1 MRRGLIIADMHLL
14 SYEKVHPSYE
24 LVKRFAKDFKPD
36 FVVIDGDMLDLPYFS
51 KFDRDNLE
59 VQAKGNWENDVKLAN
74 TELDFW
80 QRQAKDLYFR
90 QGNHEFRLE
99 VAAGEMPK
107 MADSLDLGTRLGF
120 RDRGIRYTREIDAP
134 IKFGKLS
141 VTHGW
146 YYNIH
151 HAKKTLME
159 YGGSIVYAHV
169 HKFQSYSKVL
179 QATSLEIQ
187 AWSIG
192 CLCDKQPEYVRGRPT
207 GHQNGFGIINVA
219 DSGNF
224 NFYPVNVT
232 KWGFIW
238 DKHEYR
244 L

>member
-1 MRRGLIIADMHLL
+1 MKRGLLIADMHLL
-14 SYEKVHPSYE
+14 SYEDPHPSYQ
-24 LVKRFAKDFKPD
+24 LVKKFAKDFKPD
-36 FVVIDGDMLDLPYFS
+36 FVVIGGDLLDLPYFS
-51 KFDRDNLE
+51 RFDRDNIE
-59 VQAKGNWENDVKLAN
+59 IQAKGNWENDVCLAN
-74 TELDFW
+74 RELDFW
-80 QRQAKDLYFR
+80 SNRAETVYFR
-90 QGNHEFRLE
+90 QGNHERRLE

-107 MADSLDLGTRLGF
+107 VADSLDLATRLSF
-120 RDRGIRYTREIDAP
+120 KDRQVRYTREVDRP
-134 IKFGKLS
+134 IKLGKLS

-151 HAKKTLME
+151 HAKKTLTE
-159 YGGSIVYAHV
+159 YGGSIVYFHV
-169 HKFQSYSKVL
+169 HKFQSFSKVL

-207 GHQNGFGIINVA
+207 GHQNGFGIVNVS

-224 NFYPVNVT
+224 NLYPVNIT
-232 KWGFIW
+232 KWGFNW